1 MFKII
6 FLDCCIGRPQLEV
19 VENVLPNAIDVV
31 VVRETGTDGQK
42 LVYESHWRERG
53 GGGEGEREGGGGEGE
68 RGGGSERE
76 RAEERERGR
85 E

>member
-53 GGGEGEREGGGGEGE
+53 GGGREREGGGGEGE
-68 RGGGSERE
+68 RGGGRERE